1 MKEDKMIRDE
11 VVYKEVR
18 RLEKSIENMEHITK
32 MAVMREIAKMKMNLE
47 QPIEFEIPEFLEV
60 K

>member
-1 MKEDKMIRDE
+1 MIKEE

-18 RLEKSIENMEHITK
+18 KLEKSIEGMSHITK

-47 QPIEFEIPEFLEV
+47 QPVEFEIPEFLEV

>member
-1 MKEDKMIRDE
+1 MKGDKMIKE
-11 VVYKEVR
+11 ELVYKEVR
-18 RLEKSIENMEHITK
+18 KLEKSIEDMNHITK

-47 QPIEFEIPEFLEV
+47 QPVEFEIPEFLEV

>member
-1 MKEDKMIRDE
+1 MIREE